1 MTKKKTSSSQSSP
14 TESKS
19 SKKSVQKPA
28 VKTAKKRR
36 WLKTGTGLALA
47 GSVLL
52 AIWLVYLDA
61 QVRQAFDGRKWSLPA
76 KVYARPLTLYP
87 GLLMT
92 PQQLQSELKWADYRA
107 VADASRP
114 GTFSQKT
121 SQSGSEWQIYRR
133 AFPFWDEQEPS
144 RQIRLTLK
152 DGRVASL
159 QDQGG
164 DQPLIRLEPQYI
176 GGIFPTHNEDRE
188 LIRLEDVPPVLVAA
202 LVVTEDKNFF
212 SHWGLSPTGI
222 ARAMLA
228 NIRAGGMVQGGSTLT
243 QQLVK
248 NFFLTNERTL
258 SRKAQEAFMALLLEL
273 HYSKEEILEAYINEV
288 YLGQSG
294 RRAIH
299 GFGLA
304 SRFYFGKPLDE
315 LSIGEIATLVGL
327 VKGASFYNPRRH
339 PERAEK
345 RRDLVLT
352 VMQDNQI
359 ITPAEKI
366 QMSAQPLVTA
376 EPRRE
381 GQREYPA
388 FLELAKQQLQQD
400 YRLEDLQNEG
410 LRVFT
415 TLDPWVQYSLEQA
428 SIAHLKTLEAGIP
441 DLENKLETAAVITS
455 VDGGEIRALLGSRHV
470 TYFGFNRALN
480 ARRPIGSLVKPMVY
494 LTALKEG
501 GYHWG
506 SLVDDGPVTVE
517 GPQGKLWQPR
527 NYDQQSHG
535 EVPMID
541 GLRRSLNQATARL
554 GMTVGIGQVVT
565 ELHRAG
571 VKADI
576 PSYPS
581 ILLGAMDLSPLE
593 VAQMYQTLAST
604 GFLTPLRT
612 IDAVTTPTGETLS
625 SYAIRGRQVYDP
637 ALMEWV
643 RYGLEQVVADGTA
656 GAVGRALP
664 QPLAGKTG
672 TSDDLRDAWYAGY
685 DNRHLGVIWVGR
697 DDNQPMAYPGSRG
710 ALPIWLKTF
719 TDIGTEPLPP
729 ARDLT
734 MIAVNDKGAL
744 MPDGCRSGTQYP
756 FPKSW
761 LDKDRV
767 ACDADSA
774 PIKERI
780 RSWLD
785 WLF

>member
-1 MTKKKTSSSQSSP
+1 MSQKKQPRKASSTP
-14 TESKS
+14 PA
-19 SKKSVQKPA
+19 KSVPR
-28 VKTAKKRR
+28 RR
-36 WLKTGTGLALA
+36 WLRTGLGITLA

-52 AIWLVYLDA
+52 GVWLVYLDA
-61 QVRQAFDGRKWSLPA
+61 QVRQAFDGRKWALPA
-76 KVYARPLTLYP
+76 KVYARPLALYP
-87 GLLMT
+87 GLLLS
-92 PQQLQSELKWADYRA
+92 PQQLESELKWADYRA
-107 VADASRP
+107 AADAGRP
-114 GTFSQKT
+114 GTYSHQ
-121 SQSGSEWQIYRR
+121 GGEWQINRR
-133 AFPFWDEQEPS
+133 AFPFWDGQES
-144 RQIRLTLK
+144 ARQIRLSLV
-152 DGRVASL
+152 DGRIARL
-159 QDQGG
+159 ADAQGE
-164 DQPLIRLEPQYI
+164 QPLIRLEPQYV

-202 LVVTEDKNFF
+202 LIVTEDKSFF
-212 SHWGLSPTGI
+212 SHWGISVTGI

-258 SRKAQEAFMALLLEL
+258 TRKVQEAFMSLLLEL

-299 GFGLA
+299 GFGLGA
-304 SRFYFGKPLDE
+304 RFYFGKPLQE
-315 LSIGEIATLVGL
+315 LSTGEIATLVGL

-339 PERAEK
+339 PQRAES
-345 RRDLVLT
+345 RRDLILG
-352 VMQDNQI
+352 VMQDNRI
-359 ITPAEKI
+359 ISAAERI
-366 QMSAQPLVTA
+366 RAAGQPLVTA

-415 TLDPWVQYSLEQA
+415 TLDPWVQYSLEKA
-428 SIAHLKTLEAGIP
+428 SVAHLQQLEAGHP
-441 DLENKLETAAVITS
+441 DLTNKLETAAVITS

-470 TYFGFNRALN
+470 TYFGFNRALD

-501 GYHWG
+501 EYHWG
-506 SLVDDGPVTVE
+506 SRVDDGPVTVE

-527 NYDQQSHG
+527 NYDEQSHG
-535 EVPMID
+535 EVPLLD
-541 GLRRSLNQATARL
+541 GLKRSLNQATARL
-554 GMTVGIGQVVT
+554 GMTVGIDRVVT

-571 VKADI
+571 VLSEV

-581 ILLGAMDLSPLE
+581 ILLGAIDLSPLE

-604 GFLTPLRT
+604 GFLTPLRS
-612 IDAVTTPTGETLS
+612 IDAVTTSGGETLS

-637 ALMEWV
+637 ALMEWL

-656 GAVGRALP
+656 RAVGRALP

-672 TSDDLRDAWYAGY
+672 TSDDIRDAWYAGF

-710 ALPIWLKTF
+710 ALPIWLQTF
-719 TDIGTEPLPP
+719 RDIGTEPLPP
-729 ARDLT
+729 TRDLVQ
-734 MIAVNDKGAL
+734 IAVNEQGAL
-744 MPDGCRSGTQYP
+744 MPDGCRAGTPYP

-761 LDKDRV
+761 LDKERV
-767 ACDADSA
+767 ACDADGA

>member
-1 MTKKKTSSSQSSP
+1 MKPESEDNLMKRQKTPSKKPSP
-14 TESKS
+14 TKASP
-19 SKKSVQKPA
+19 KKPQPPQ
-28 VKTAKKRR
+28 KRR
-36 WLKTGTGLALA
+36 WMHTGFG
-47 GSVLL
+47 VLL
-52 AIWLVYLDA
+52 AGAVLLSVWLVVLDA
-61 QVRQAFDGRKWSLPA
+61 QVREAFDGRKWALPA
-76 KVYARPLTLYP
+76 KVYARPLSLYP
-87 GLLMT
+87 GLMLS
-92 PQQLQSELKWADYRA
+92 PAQLESELTWADYRQQS
-107 VADASRP
+107 VADRA
-114 GTFSQKT
+114 GTFQRNGDT
-121 SQSGSEWQIYRR
+121 WTIQRR
-133 AFPFWDEQEPS
+133 GFPFWDEQES
-144 RQIRLTLK
+144 ARTIQLTLR
-152 DGRVASL
+152 DGYLISL
-159 QDQGG
+159 SDQQGE
-164 DQPLIRLEPQYI
+164 QPLIRLEPQYI

-212 SHWGLSPTGI
+212 SHWGISPTGI

-248 NFFLTNERTL
+248 NFFLSNERTL
-258 SRKAQEAFMALLLEL
+258 TRKIQEAFMSLLLEL

-299 GFGLA
+299 GFGLGA
-304 SRFYFGKPLDE
+304 RFYFGKPLNE
-315 LSIGEIATLVGL
+315 LNTGEIATLVGL

-339 PERAEK
+339 PERAQK
-345 RRDLVLT
+345 RRDLILN
-352 VMQDNQI
+352 VMAENRI
-359 ITPAEKI
+359 ITPTEKF
-366 QMSAQPLVTA
+366 QTTGQALVTA

-388 FLELAKQQLQQD
+388 FLEVAKQQLQQD

-415 TLDPWVQYSLEQA
+415 TLDPWVQYSLENA
-428 SIAHLKTLEAGIP
+428 SVRHLQSLEQGVP
-441 DLENKLETAAVITS
+441 DLANKLETAAVITS

-470 TYFGFNRALN
+470 TFFGFNRAVN
-480 ARRPIGSLVKPMVY
+480 AKRPVGSLIKPMVY
-494 LTALKEG
+494 LSALKSG

-506 SLVDDGPVTVE
+506 SLIDDAPVTVE
-517 GPQGKLWQPR
+517 GPRGTFWEPR
-527 NYDQQSHG
+527 NYDLESHG
-535 EVPMID
+535 KVPMLD
-541 GLRRSLNQATARL
+541 ALKRSLNQATARL
-554 GMTVGIGQVVT
+554 GMTVGIDQVVS
-565 ELHRAG
+565 ELRTAG
-571 VKADI
+571 IRSDI
-576 PSYPS
+576 PAYPS
-581 ILLGAMDLSPLE
+581 ILLGAIELSPLE

-612 IDAVTTPTGETLS
+612 IDAVTTADGQTLS

-637 ALMEWV
+637 VLMEWL

-656 GAVGRALP
+656 RAVGRVLP

-672 TSDDLRDAWYAGY
+672 TSDDIRDAWYAGF

-710 ALPIWLKTF
+710 ALPIWLNTF
-719 TDIGTEPLPP
+719 RAIGTEPLPP
-729 ARDLT
+729 SRGLIE
-734 MIAVNDKGAL
+734 IAVNEQGAL
-744 MPDGCRSGTQYP
+744 LPDGCRAGTEYP
-756 FPKSW
+756 FPKTW
-761 LDKDRV
+761 LDKARGP
-767 ACDADSA
+767 CDADGA